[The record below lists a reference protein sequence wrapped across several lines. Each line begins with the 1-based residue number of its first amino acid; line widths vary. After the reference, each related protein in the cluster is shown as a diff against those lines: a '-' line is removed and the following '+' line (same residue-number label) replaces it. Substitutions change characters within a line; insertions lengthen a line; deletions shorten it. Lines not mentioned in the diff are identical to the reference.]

1 MKLYRAKE
9 AAAALFAALFF
20 AVVALYA
27 GSQFAYAV
35 NQTNTAISVSFVY
48 MERSAISCGETVNI
62 AIGVDGGTSL
72 ADSRLVL
79 RNVNDGSTFEVAF
92 EKSASNVVLYST
104 EDLPVGIYAL
114 SAIRLESGDSVS
126 LPDGV
131 SNQSLVVDNGISLLS
146 DEEGSNSSFSEK
158 FVTSEGV
165 AYSNLSDAISGY
177 SERSG
182 NKVFVLDAGHGGWD
196 SGAVANGLLEKQLT
210 LKIAQYC
217 KTELEQYDG
226 VNVVMVRDVDTSL
239 TSNRNT
245 TEELQAR
252 CNLARDNNATLYV
265 SFHINAG
272 GGTGTGAEVWIPRD
286 CAWYSSFNE
295 LGDQLG
301 QEILD
306 QLSAL
311 GLVKRGTKSDYYDW
325 NGTQLYYPDG
335 SACDSLAVIRHCR
348 EYGIPAVLVEHG
360 FIDNAHD
367 ASLLSSEDAL
377 RQMGAADARA
387 IVKQYGLSIIK
398 KPQPI
403 IEDMDNG
410 SVTLSW
416 EATPGATKYAIAL
429 CNDDGS
435 FDTYTYDCTG
445 TSFVIDGLTN
455 GRVYKFL
462 VQAYVNG
469 SWSSFNADD
478 YTKCDLIPWPRATA
492 SPAGDG
498 EALIEWGA
506 VDGAERYAVAE
517 VMPGGSYRNL
527 DLGVSGTSYLASGLA
542 NGVEHRFLV
551 QALVGGRWSSFG
563 EGQYCAVTP
572 LGAVRPA
579 PAAAAG
585 DGRVSLSWAPVSGA
599 ERYAVAWRPAGSQSW
614 TTSTYDCAG
623 TSWEVAGLSNGRA
636 YEFVVQARSWGRW
649 TDFSA
654 ADLVVCT
661 TLGTPIMGESK
672 CTLDSLVEAYE
683 RTGHKYPGDVYA
695 NKGASDIA
703 DFCQILIEEANAEG
717 VRAEIL
723 FAQAMIETGWLQFGG
738 SVKADQCNFGGIGA
752 INASAAGTSFG
763 SVREGL
769 RAQTQHLKAYAC
781 EDPLANACVDP
792 RFYLVKRGVAP
803 FAEDL
808 NGKWAVPG
816 TGYGQNISRIAGTV
830 IK

>member
-9 AAAALFAALFF
+9 AAAALFAVLSF

-27 GSQFAYAV
+27 GSHFAYAV
-35 NQTNTAISVSFVY
+35 NQANTVISVSFVY
-48 MERSAISCGETVNI
+48 MERSAISCGESANI
-62 AIGVDGGTSL
+62 AIGVDSGTSL

-79 RNVNDGSTFEVAF
+79 RNVNDGSTFEAAF

-114 SAIRLESGDSVS
+114 SAIRLGSGDSVS

-131 SNQSLVVDNGISLLS
+131 SNQSLVVDSGISLLS
-146 DEEGSNSSFSEK
+146 DEEGSDPSFSEN

-165 AYSNLSDAISGY
+165 AYSNLTDAISGY

-226 VNVVMVRDVDTSL
+226 VNVVMVRDEDTSL

-252 CNLARDNNATLYV
+252 CDLARDRNATLYV

-272 GGTGTGAEVWIPRD
+272 GGTGAEIWIPRD

-387 IVKQYGLSIIK
+387 IVKQYGLSKIK

-478 YTKCDLIPWPRATA
+478 YTKCDLIPWPRAAA

-517 VMPGGSYRNL
+517 VMPGGSFRNL

-572 LGAVRPA
+572 QGAVRPA
-579 PAAAAG
+579 PEASAG

-672 CTLDSLVEAYE
+672 CTLDSLVEAYD
-683 RTGHKYPGDVYA
+683 RTGHKYPGNVYA

-703 DFCQILIEEANAEG
+703 AFCQILIEEANAEG

-781 EDPLANACVDP
+781 EDSLVNACVDP
-792 RFYLVKRGVAP
+792 RFSLVKRGIAP
-803 FAEDL
+803 CTEDL

>member
-1 MKLYRAKE
+1 MLPKGM
-9 AAAALFAALFF
+9 FAPLLAMMLFF
-20 AVVALYA
+20 CPTY
-27 GSQFAYAV
+27 AYA
-35 NQTNTAISVSFVY
+35 
-48 MERSAISCGETVNI
+48 
-62 AIGVDGGTSL
+62 
-72 ADSRLVL
+72 
-79 RNVNDGSTFEVAF
+79 
-92 EKSASNVVLYST
+92 
-104 EDLPVGIYAL
+104 EDLIGFEGDSDAPSSKTSDIYAV
-114 SAIRLESGDSVS
+114 SDGD
-126 LPDGV
+126 
-131 SNQSLVVDNGISLLS
+131 
-146 DEEGSNSSFSEK
+146 
-158 FVTSEGV
+158 
-165 AYSNLSDAISGY
+165 
-177 SERSG
+177 
-182 NKVFVLDAGHGGWD
+182 
-196 SGAVANGLLEKQLT
+196 
-210 LKIAQYC
+210 
-217 KTELEQYDG
+217 
-226 VNVVMVRDVDTSL
+226 
-239 TSNRNT
+239 
-245 TEELQAR
+245 
-252 CNLARDNNATLYV
+252 
-265 SFHINAG
+265 
-272 GGTGTGAEVWIPRD
+272 
-286 CAWYSSFNE
+286 
-295 LGDQLG
+295 
-301 QEILD
+301 
-306 QLSAL
+306 
-311 GLVKRGTKSDYYDW
+311 
-325 NGTQLYYPDG
+325 
-335 SACDSLAVIRHCR
+335 
-348 EYGIPAVLVEHG
+348 PA
-360 FIDNAHD
+360 A
-367 ASLLSSEDAL
+367 
-377 RQMGAADARA
+377 
-387 IVKQYGLSIIK
+387 
-398 KPQPI
+398 
-403 IEDMDNG
+403 
-410 SVTLSW
+410 
-416 EATPGATKYAIAL
+416 
-429 CNDDGS
+429 
-435 FDTYTYDCTG
+435 
-445 TSFVIDGLTN
+445 
-455 GRVYKFL
+455 
-462 VQAYVNG
+462 
-469 SWSSFNADD
+469 
-478 YTKCDLIPWPRATA
+478 PRATA